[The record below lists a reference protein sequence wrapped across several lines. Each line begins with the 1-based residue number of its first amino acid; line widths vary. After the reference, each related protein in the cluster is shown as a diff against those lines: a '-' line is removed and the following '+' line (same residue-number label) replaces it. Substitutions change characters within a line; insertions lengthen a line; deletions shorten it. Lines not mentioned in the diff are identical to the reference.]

1 MAHSYD
7 APVYQIGNSRYHSF
21 IYDTLITYLSGI
33 TVLHDIYMHG
43 FLWVQRLHVETA
55 IGISGNLNIVMVKKE
70 GLRHYRLLNQEFIP
84 ILICH
89 L

>member
-1 MAHSYD
+1 MDFSEAH
-7 APVYQIGNSRYHSF
+7 P
-21 IYDTLITYLSGI
+21 
-33 TVLHDIYMHG
+33 
-43 FLWVQRLHVETA
+43 LHVETA

-70 GLRHYRLLNQEFIP
+70 GLLHYRLLNQEFIP